1 MRVEK
6 LEIPISGNFGDIKLC
21 IYPAS
26 NNAVLFEEEDAVD
39 YGESRWQLQEGC
51 TYEYEILADN
61 GHMYQFTQENDIIHF
76 SHSPRHLNSGMLKTG
91 IYVGSLSLVIR
102 DIELDCEVTNV
113 SLEIKS
119 VKAEYRTDY
128 RKMLEDI
135 TAYYTD
141 LVLMQGSPVTQKLE
155 IDNNTSP
162 QTLYQRY
169 AFVRSIVESLAF
181 QEAIHKIITNP
192 VRKWEETTVERN
204 ISNVK
209 RLSRRNI
216 HEIITSRDRIP
227 VHSGYELG
235 LPLGLNSV
243 PRTMTVTYKRDTL
256 DNQENRFVKFVLR
269 SFSSFCSELR
279 SKKNANDRLKTEI
292 DKTMDVL
299 NGHLNN
305 FFFKQISMPSQLNLN
320 SPVLQR
326 KEGYREL
333 LQAWLMFDLAA
344 KLSWKGGDN
353 IYEAGKRNV
362 AVLYE
367 YWVFFKLLEV
377 ISRVFDI
384 NPVSI
389 NKLVKTD
396 ADQINLE
403 IQQGKMIMIDGLYNA
418 GNRKFNVRFYYNRTF
433 AHTCE
438 SKEVYK
444 SGSWTMNMRPDYTL
458 SIWPGE
464 ISMDQAEREDL
475 IVHIH
480 FDAKYRVNKVDL
492 GLDDSTNE
500 EQMSK
505 ALLNEKNE
513 QEEGIYKRADLLK
526 MHAYKDAIRRTSGA
540 YILYPGTVQCRLKG
554 FHEIIPGL
562 GAFCLT
568 PSNCDEE
575 LITLQVF
582 LLKIVE
588 HMLDRTSQR
597 ERISYYI
604 NNVYN
609 TPSKF
614 VNEQLPEPIGENR
627 DFLPDETWVVLGYV
641 KNEKHLEWIRKT
653 GLYNF
658 RTGTQNGS
666 IRLNRSFVS
675 SRYILLH
682 SKGKSIEF
690 IRLADEG
697 PRVFKR
703 SDLLRMGYP
712 PSTNEENKKD
722 DIYIVYR
729 LEPKQTEPEWA
740 QYKWNISEVSNA
752 KGNQISLPKAV
763 RLSELILNARSGQ
776 VVNLHESQI

>member
-1 MRVEK
+1 MTK
-6 LEIPISGNFGDIKLC
+6 DHLEIPILGNFGEIRLC
-21 IYPAS
+21 IYPSS
-26 NNAVLFEEEDAVD
+26 NNAMLFEEEDAVD

-51 TYEYEILADN
+51 SYEYELVSDN
-61 GHMYQFTQENDIIHF
+61 KRTYQFMTEDEIVRF
-76 SHSPRHLNSGMLKTG
+76 SHSPRHPNAGTLKTG
-91 IYVGSLSLVIR
+91 IYVGSLSLAIR
-102 DIELDCEVTNV
+102 DTELDCEIAKVNI
-113 SLEIKS
+113 EIKS

-155 IDNNTSP
+155 IDNDTP
-162 QTLYQRY
+162 QQTLYQRY
-169 AFVRSIVESLAF
+169 AFVRSIVESSAF
-181 QEAIHKIITNP
+181 QEAINKIVASP
-192 VRKWEETTVERN
+192 VRKWEETIVERDV
-204 ISNVK
+204 SNVK
-209 RLSRRNI
+209 RLSRRNMHQI
-216 HEIITSRDRIP
+216 ASSRDRIP
-227 VHSGYELG
+227 VYNGDEIG
-235 LPLGLNSV
+235 LPHGLNSV
-243 PRTMTVTYKRDTL
+243 PRTLTVAYKRDTL
-256 DNQENRFVKFVLR
+256 DNQENQFVKFVLR

-279 SKKNANDRLKTEI
+279 GKKNANDRLKAEI

-299 NGHLNN
+299 NGHLSTL
-305 FFFKQISMPSQLNLN
+305 FFKQVSMPSQLNLN

-326 KEGYREL
+326 KEGYREI

-353 IYEAGKRNV
+353 VYEAGKRNV

-384 NPVSI
+384 DPVSV

-396 ADQINLE
+396 ADRINLE
-403 IQQGKMIMIDGLYNA
+403 IQQGKMTMIEGLYDT
-418 GNRKFNVRFYYNRTF
+418 GSRKFNVRFYYNRTF
-433 AHTCE
+433 AHTRE
-438 SKEVYK
+438 DEELDK

-464 ISMDQAEREDL
+464 ISIDQAEREDL

-480 FDAKYRVNKVDL
+480 FDAKYRVNKIDL
-492 GLDDSTNE
+492 GVDDSMND
-500 EQMSK
+500 EQMSE
-505 ALLNEKNE
+505 ALLNEKKE

-540 YILYPGTVQCRLKG
+540 YILYPGTVQRRLKG

-568 PSNCDEE
+568 PSNYDEE

-597 ERISYYI
+597 ERMSYYI

-609 TPSKF
+609 TPSKS
-614 VNEQLPEPIGENR
+614 VREEMPEPAGDNR

-641 KNEKHLEWIRKT
+641 KNDKQLEWIHKT

-666 IRLNRSFVS
+666 IRLSRNLVS
-675 SRYILLH
+675 SRYLLLH
-682 SKGKSIEF
+682 AHGESIQF
-690 IRLADEG
+690 VRLADEG
-697 PRVFKR
+697 PRVFRR

-712 PSTNEENKKD
+712 PSDNEEKKKD

-729 LEPKQTEPEWA
+729 LEPNNTEPEWV
-740 QYKWNISEVSNA
+740 QYHWQISEVTDN
-752 KGNQISLPKAV
+752 KGNRSAVPEPVKLSDLMLKAKK
-763 RLSELILNARSGQ
+763 
-776 VVNLHESQI
+776 

>member
-1 MRVEK
+1 MRVER
-6 LEIPISGNFGDIKLC
+6 LEIPIMGNCGEIKLC

-26 NNAVLFEEEDAVD
+26 NNALLFEEEDAAD

-51 TYEYEILADN
+51 TYEYEFLSDN
-61 GHMYQFTQENDIIHF
+61 GYTYQFVKENEIVRF
-76 SHSPRHLNSGMLKTG
+76 SHSPRHLNAGTLRTG
-91 IYVGSLSLVIR
+91 IYVGSLSLAIR
-102 DIELDCEVTNV
+102 DMAKGREVAKV
-113 SLEIKS
+113 RLEIKS

-141 LVLMQGSPVTQKLE
+141 LVLTQGSPVTQKLE
-155 IDNNTSP
+155 IDNDTPP

-169 AFVRSIVESLAF
+169 AFVRSILESLAF
-181 QEAIHKIITNP
+181 QEAIRKIISNP
-192 VRKWEETTVERN
+192 VRKWEEDMVERN
-204 ISNVK
+204 VSNVK
-209 RLSRRNI
+209 RLSRRNM
-216 HEIITSRDRIP
+216 HEIATSRDRIP
-227 VHSGYELG
+227 VQNGAELG
-235 LPLGLNSV
+235 LPHGLHSV
-243 PRTMTVTYKRDTL
+243 PRTLTVVYKRDTL
-256 DNQENRFVKFVLR
+256 NNQENQFVKFVLR

-279 SKKNANDRLKTEI
+279 SKKNAGDRLKAEI
-292 DKTMDVL
+292 DNTMGLL
-299 NGHLNN
+299 NSHLNTI
-305 FFFKQISMPSQLNLN
+305 FFKQISLPSQINLN

-326 KEGYREL
+326 KEGYREV

-353 IYEAGKRNV
+353 VYEAGKRNV

-377 ISRVFDI
+377 VSRVFDI
-384 NPVSI
+384 SPVSI
-389 NKLVKTD
+389 NNLVKTD

-403 IQQGKMIMIDGLYNA
+403 IQQGKMTMIEGLYDA
-418 GNRKFNVRFYYNRTF
+418 GSRKFNVRFYYNRTF
-433 AHTCE
+433 AHTHE
-438 SKEVYK
+438 GDELYK
-444 SGSWTMNMRPDYTL
+444 PGSWTMNMRPDYTL

-464 ISMDQAEREDL
+464 ISMEQAECEDL

-480 FDAKYRVNKVDL
+480 FDAKYRLDRIDL

-500 EQMSK
+500 EQISD
-505 ALLNEKNE
+505 ALLNEKKE
-513 QEEGIYKRADLLK
+513 QEEGVYKRADLLK

-540 YILYPGTVQCRLKG
+540 YIIYPGTIQCRLRG

-568 PSNCDEE
+568 PSNYDEE

-597 ERISYYI
+597 ERISYYT

-609 TPSKF
+609 TPSMRIH
-614 VNEQLPEPIGENR
+614 ERMPESAGDNR

-641 KNEKHLEWIRKT
+641 KNDKHLEWIRKT
-653 GLYNF
+653 GFYNF

-666 IRLNRSFVS
+666 VRLSRNLVS

-682 SKGKSIEF
+682 SHGKSIEF
-690 IRLADEG
+690 VRLADEG
-697 PRVFKR
+697 PRVFRR

-712 PSTNEENKKD
+712 PSENEENKKD

-729 LEPKQTEPEWA
+729 LESQQTEPEWA
-740 QYKWNISEVSNA
+740 QYRWNISDVTNL
-752 KGNQISLPKAV
+752 KGNQMAIPLPVK
-763 RLSELILNARSGQ
+763 LSELMQ
-776 VVNLHESQI
+776 KVQKK

>member
-1 MRVEK
+1 MQVER
-6 LEIPISGNFGDIKLC
+6 LEIPIVGNFGEIKMC
-21 IYPAS
+21 VYPAT

-51 TYEYEILADN
+51 TYEYELIAGDGRN
-61 GHMYQFTQENDIIHF
+61 YQFMNEDEIVRF
-76 SHSPRHLNSGMLKTG
+76 SHSPRHPNAGTLKTG
-91 IYVGSLSLVIR
+91 IYVGSLALAIR
-102 DIELDCEVTNV
+102 DTELDCEIAKVN
-113 SLEIKS
+113 LEIKS

-155 IDNNTSP
+155 IDNDTP
-162 QTLYQRY
+162 QQTLYQRY
-169 AFVRSIVESLAF
+169 AFVRSIVESPAF
-181 QEAIHKIITNP
+181 QEAINKIVASP
-192 VRKWEETTVERN
+192 VRKWEETIVERSV
-204 ISNVK
+204 SNVK
-209 RLSRRNI
+209 RLSRRNMHQI
-216 HEIITSRDRIP
+216 ASSCDRIP
-227 VHSGYELG
+227 VYNGDEMG
-235 LPLGLNSV
+235 LPHGLNSV
-243 PRTMTVTYKRDTL
+243 PRTLTVAYKRDTL
-256 DNQENRFVKFVLR
+256 DNQENQFVKFVLR

-279 SKKNANDRLKTEI
+279 GKKNANDRLKAEI

-299 NGHLNN
+299 NGHLSTL
-305 FFFKQISMPSQLNLN
+305 FFKQVSMPSQLNLN

-326 KEGYREL
+326 KEGYREI

-353 IYEAGKRNV
+353 VYEAGKRNV

-377 ISRVFDI
+377 ISRVFEID
-384 NPVSI
+384 PVSI

-396 ADQINLE
+396 ADRINLE
-403 IQQGKMIMIDGLYNA
+403 IQQGKMTMIEGLYDA
-418 GNRKFNVRFYYNRTF
+418 GSRKFNVRFYYNRTF
-433 AHTCE
+433 AHTRE
-438 SKEVYK
+438 DEDLDK

-464 ISMDQAEREDL
+464 INMEQAEREDL

-480 FDAKYRVNKVDL
+480 FDAKYRVNKIDL
-492 GLDDSTNE
+492 GVDESLNE
-500 EQMSK
+500 EQISE
-505 ALLNEKNE
+505 ALLNEKKE
-513 QEEGIYKRADLLK
+513 QVEGIYKRADLLK

-540 YILYPGTVQCRLKG
+540 YILYPGSVQRRLKG

-568 PSNCDEE
+568 PSNYDEE

-588 HMLDRTSQR
+588 HILDRTSQR
-597 ERISYYI
+597 ERMSYYI

-609 TPSKF
+609 TPSKRICK
-614 VNEQLPEPIGENR
+614 QMPEPIGENR

-641 KNEKHLEWIRKT
+641 KDDKQLEWIRKT

-666 IRLNRSFVS
+666 VRL
-675 SRYILLH
+675 SRNLVAGRYLLLH
-682 SKGKSIEF
+682 AKGESIEF
-690 IRLADEG
+690 VRLADEG
-697 PRVFKR
+697 PRVFRR

-712 PSTNEENKKD
+712 TAKDEEKKKD

-729 LEPKQTEPEWA
+729 LEPERTEPEWA
-740 QYKWNISEVSNA
+740 QYKWNINEITD
-752 KGNQISLPKAV
+752 KRGNRMAV
-763 RLSELILNARSGQ
+763 PEPVKLSELMKKVIK
-776 VVNLHESQI
+776 

>member
-1 MRVEK
+1 MQAER
-6 LEIPISGNFGDIKLC
+6 LEIQITGTFGEVKLC
-21 IYPAS
+21 VYPAS
-26 NNAVLFEEEDAVD
+26 GNAVLFEEEDAVD

-51 TYEYEILADN
+51 SYEYELVSDN
-61 GHMYQFTQENDIIHF
+61 GHIYQFMAEDEIVRF
-76 SHSPRHLNSGMLKTG
+76 SHSPRHPNAGMLKTG
-91 IYVGSLSLVIR
+91 TYVGSLTLAIR
-102 DIELDCEVTNV
+102 DVAQDCEIAQV
-113 SLEIKS
+113 SMEIKS

-155 IDNNTSP
+155 IDNDTP
-162 QTLYQRY
+162 QQTLYQRY
-169 AFVRSIVESLAF
+169 AFVRSIVESAAF
-181 QEAIHKIITNP
+181 QEAIHKIIASP
-192 VRKWEETTVERN
+192 VRKWEETVVERN
-204 ISNVK
+204 VSNVK
-209 RLSRRNI
+209 RLSRRNM
-216 HEIITSRDRIP
+216 HQMAASRDRIH
-227 VHSGYELG
+227 VCNGEDLG
-235 LPLGLNSV
+235 LPLGMNSV
-243 PRTMTVTYKRDTL
+243 PRTLTVAYKRDTT
-256 DNQENRFVKFVLR
+256 DNQENQFVKFVLR
-269 SFSSFCSELR
+269 SFTSFCSELR
-279 SKKNANDRLKTEI
+279 GKKNANDRLKAEI

-299 NGHLNN
+299 NSHLNTL
-305 FFFKQISMPSQLNLN
+305 FFKQVSMPSQLNLN

-326 KEGYREL
+326 KEGYREI

-353 IYEAGKRNV
+353 VYEAGKRNV

-377 ISRVFDI
+377 ISRVFEID
-384 NPVSI
+384 PVSI

-396 ADQINLE
+396 ADHINLE
-403 IQQGKMIMIDGLYNA
+403 IQQGKMTMIDGLYDA
-418 GNRKFNVRFYYNRTF
+418 GKRKFNIRFYYNRTF
-433 AHTCE
+433 AHTRE
-438 SKEVYK
+438 DEELGK

-464 ISMDQAEREDL
+464 ISMEQAEREDL

-480 FDAKYRVNKVDL
+480 FDAKYRVNKIDL
-492 GLDDSTNE
+492 GVDDSMND
-500 EQMSK
+500 EQMSE
-505 ALLNEKNE
+505 ALLNEKKE

-540 YILYPGTVQCRLKG
+540 YILYPGTVERRLKG

-568 PSNCDEE
+568 PSNYDEE
-575 LITLQVF
+575 LISLQVF

-597 ERISYYI
+597 ERMSYYI
-604 NNVYN
+604 NNIYN
-609 TPSKF
+609 TPSKQ
-614 VNEQLPEPIGENR
+614 VQEQMPEPAGENR
-627 DFLPDETWVVLGYV
+627 DFLPDETWVVMGYV
-641 KNEKHLEWIRKT
+641 KDDKQLEWIHKT

-666 IRLNRSFVS
+666 VRLSRNLVS

-682 SKGKSIEF
+682 AHGNSLEF
-690 IRLADEG
+690 VRLADEG
-697 PRVFKR
+697 PRVFRR

-712 PSTNEENKKD
+712 PSEDEEKKKD

-729 LEPKQTEPEWA
+729 LEPERTEPEWA
-740 QYKWNISEVSNA
+740 QYKWNISEVSSK
-752 KGNQISLPKAV
+752 KGNQRAFPEPVKLSDLIKKA
-763 RLSELILNARSGQ
+763 IK
-776 VVNLHESQI
+776 

>member
-1 MRVEK
+1 MQVDK
-6 LEIPISGNFGDIKLC
+6 LEIPVTGDFGEIKLC

-26 NNAVLFEEEDAVD
+26 GNAMLFEEEDAVD

-51 TYEYEILADN
+51 SYEYELVSDN
-61 GHMYQFTQENDIIHF
+61 ERTYQFMTEDEIVRF
-76 SHSPRHLNSGMLKTG
+76 SHSPRHPNAGTLKTG
-91 IYVGSLSLVIR
+91 IYVGSLSLAIR
-102 DIELDCEVTNV
+102 DTELDCEIAKVNI
-113 SLEIKS
+113 EIRS

-155 IDNNTSP
+155 IDNDTP
-162 QTLYQRY
+162 QQTLYQRY
-169 AFVRSIVESLAF
+169 AFVRSIVESSAF
-181 QEAIHKIITNP
+181 QEAINKIVASP
-192 VRKWEETTVERN
+192 VRKWEETIVERDV
-204 ISNVK
+204 SNVK
-209 RLSRRNI
+209 RLSRRNMHQI
-216 HEIITSRDRIP
+216 ASSRDRIP
-227 VHSGYELG
+227 VYNGDEIG
-235 LPLGLNSV
+235 LPHGLNSV
-243 PRTMTVTYKRDTL
+243 PRTLTVAYKRDTL
-256 DNQENRFVKFVLR
+256 DNQENQFVKFVLR

-279 SKKNANDRLKTEI
+279 GKKNANDRLKAEI

-299 NGHLNN
+299 NGHLSTL
-305 FFFKQISMPSQLNLN
+305 FFKQVSMPSQLNLN

-326 KEGYREL
+326 KEGYREI

-353 IYEAGKRNV
+353 VYEAGKRNV

-377 ISRVFDI
+377 ISRVFVI
-384 NPVSI
+384 EHVSI

-396 ADQINLE
+396 ADHINLE
-403 IQQGKMIMIDGLYNA
+403 IQQGKMTMIEGLYDA
-418 GNRKFNVRFYYNRTF
+418 GKRKFNVRFYYNRTF
-433 AHTCE
+433 AHTRE
-438 SKEVYK
+438 DEELYK
-444 SGSWTMNMRPDYTL
+444 PGSWTMNMRPDYTL

-464 ISMDQAEREDL
+464 ISMEQAEREDL

-480 FDAKYRVNKVDL
+480 FDAKYRVNKIDL
-492 GLDDSTNE
+492 GVDDSMND
-500 EQMSK
+500 EQMSE
-505 ALLNEKNE
+505 ALLNEKKE

-540 YILYPGTVQCRLKG
+540 YIIYPGTVQRRLKG

-568 PSNCDEE
+568 PPNCDEE

-597 ERISYYI
+597 ERMSYYI

-609 TPSKF
+609 TPSKS
-614 VNEQLPEPIGENR
+614 VREKMPEPAGDNR

-641 KNEKHLEWIRKT
+641 KNDKQLEWIRKT

-666 IRLNRSFVS
+666 VRLSRNLVS

-682 SKGKSIEF
+682 AHGKSLEL

-697 PRVFKR
+697 PRVFRR

-712 PSTNEENKKD
+712 PSEDEEKKKD

-729 LEPKQTEPEWA
+729 LEHERTEPEWA
-740 QYKWNISEVSNA
+740 QYDWNISEVSSK
-752 KGNQISLPKAV
+752 KGNQRAV
-763 RLSELILNARSGQ
+763 PEPVKLSDLMKKVIK
-776 VVNLHESQI
+776 

>member
-1 MRVEK
+1 MKVDK
-6 LEIPISGNFGDIKLC
+6 LEIPIIGNFGEIKLC
-21 IYPAS
+21 IYPALGS
-26 NNAVLFEEEDAVD
+26 SMLFEEEDAVD

-51 TYEYEILADN
+51 TYEYELVSDN
-61 GHMYQFTQENDIIHF
+61 GHTYQFMDEDEIVRF
-76 SHSPRHLNSGMLKTG
+76 SHSPRHPNAGTLKTG
-91 IYVGSLSLVIR
+91 IYVGSLSLAIR
-102 DIELDCEVTNV
+102 DTELDCEIAKVNI
-113 SLEIKS
+113 EIKS

-155 IDNNTSP
+155 IDNDTP
-162 QTLYQRY
+162 QQTLYQRY
-169 AFVRSIVESLAF
+169 TFVRSIVENSAF
-181 QEAIHKIITNP
+181 QEAINKIVASP
-192 VRKWEETTVERN
+192 VRKWEETIVERDV
-204 ISNVK
+204 SNVK
-209 RLSRRNI
+209 RLSRRNMHQI
-216 HEIITSRDRIP
+216 ASSRDRIP
-227 VHSGYELG
+227 VYNGDEIG
-235 LPLGLNSV
+235 LPHGLNSV
-243 PRTMTVTYKRDTL
+243 PRTLTVAYKRDTL
-256 DNQENRFVKFVLR
+256 DNQENQFVKFVLR

-279 SKKNANDRLKTEI
+279 GKKNANDRLKAEI

-299 NGHLNN
+299 NGHLSTL
-305 FFFKQISMPSQLNLN
+305 FFKQVSMPSQLNLN

-326 KEGYREL
+326 KEGYREI

-353 IYEAGKRNV
+353 VYEAGKRNV

-384 NPVSI
+384 DPVSV

-396 ADQINLE
+396 ADRINLE
-403 IQQGKMIMIDGLYNA
+403 IQQGKMTMIEGLYDT
-418 GNRKFNVRFYYNRTF
+418 GSRKFNVRFYYNRTF
-433 AHTCE
+433 AHTRE
-438 SKEVYK
+438 DEELDK

-464 ISMDQAEREDL
+464 ISIDQAEREDL

-480 FDAKYRVNKVDL
+480 FDAKYRVNKIDL
-492 GLDDSTNE
+492 GVDDSMND
-500 EQMSK
+500 EQMSE
-505 ALLNEKNE
+505 ALLNEKKE

-540 YILYPGTVQCRLKG
+540 YILYPGTVQRRLKG

-568 PSNCDEE
+568 PSNYDEE

-597 ERISYYI
+597 ERMSYYI

-609 TPSKF
+609 TPSKS
-614 VNEQLPEPIGENR
+614 VREEMPEPAGDNR

-641 KNEKHLEWIRKT
+641 KNYKQLEWIRKT

-666 IRLNRSFVS
+666 IRLSRNLVS
-675 SRYILLH
+675 SRYLLLH
-682 SKGKSIEF
+682 AHGESIQF
-690 IRLADEG
+690 VRLADEG
-697 PRVFKR
+697 PRVFRR

-712 PSTNEENKKD
+712 PSDNEEKKKD

-729 LEPKQTEPEWA
+729 LEPNNTEPEWV
-740 QYKWNISEVSNA
+740 QYHWQISEVTDN
-752 KGNQISLPKAV
+752 KGNRSAVPEPVKLSDLMLKAKK
-763 RLSELILNARSGQ
+763 
-776 VVNLHESQI
+776 

>member
-6 LEIPISGNFGDIKLC
+6 LEIPIIDDFGEIKLC
-21 IYPAS
+21 VYPAS
-26 NNAVLFEEEDAVD
+26 NNAMLFEEEDAVD

-51 TYEYEILADN
+51 IYEYELVANN
-61 GHMYQFTQENDIIHF
+61 GRTYQFIKENEIVRF
-76 SHSPRHLNSGMLKTG
+76 SHSPRHPNAGTFKTG
-91 IYVGSLSLVIR
+91 IYVGSLTLLIK
-102 DIELDCEVTNV
+102 DTALNCEVAKV
-113 SLEIKS
+113 DIEIKS
-119 VKAEYRTDY
+119 VKTEYRTDY
-128 RKMLEDI
+128 RKMMEDI

-155 IDNNTSP
+155 IDYDTP
-162 QTLYQRY
+162 QQTLYQRY
-169 AFVRSIVESLAF
+169 AFVRSIVESSAF
-181 QEAIHKIITNP
+181 QEAIHKIISNP
-192 VRKWEETTVERN
+192 VRKWEETIVERN
-204 ISNVK
+204 VCNVK
-209 RLSRRNI
+209 RLSRKNMHQI
-216 HEIITSRDRIP
+216 ATSRDRIP
-227 VHSGYELG
+227 VQNGCDMG
-235 LPLGLNSV
+235 LPIEIGSV
-243 PRTMTVTYKRDTL
+243 PRTLTVAYKRDTL
-256 DNQENRFVKFVLR
+256 DNPENQFIKFVIR
-269 SFSSFCSELR
+269 SFSSFCSDLR
-279 SKKNANDRLKTEI
+279 SKKNANDRLKAEI

-299 NGHLNN
+299 NGHLNTL
-305 FFFKQISMPSQLNLN
+305 FLKQVSMPSQLNLN

-326 KEGYREL
+326 KEGYREI

-353 IYEAGKRNV
+353 VYEAGKRNV

-384 NPVSI
+384 DPVSI
-389 NKLVKTD
+389 NNLVKTD

-403 IQQGKMIMIDGLYNA
+403 IQQGKTTMIEGLYDA
-418 GNRKFNVRFYYNRTF
+418 GRRKFNVRFYYNRTF
-433 AHTCE
+433 VHTRE
-438 SKEVYK
+438 SEELYK
-444 SGSWTMNMRPDYTL
+444 AGSWTMNMRPDYTL

-464 ISMDQAEREDL
+464 IDMEQAEKEDL

-480 FDAKYRVNKVDL
+480 FDAKYRVNKVDF
-492 GLDDSTNE
+492 GLDDSVNE

-505 ALLNEKNE
+505 DLLNEKKE

-540 YILYPGTVQCRLKG
+540 YILYPGTVHRRLKG

-568 PSNCDEE
+568 PSNYDEE

-597 ERISYYI
+597 ERMSYHM
-604 NNVYN
+604 NKVYN
-609 TPSKF
+609 TPSKQ
-614 VNEQLPEPIGENR
+614 VQEQMPEPVGNNR
-627 DFLPDETWVVLGYV
+627 GFMPDETWVILGYV
-641 KNEKHLEWIRKT
+641 KNDKQLEWIRKT

-666 IRLNRSFVS
+666 VRLSRDLVS
-675 SRYILLH
+675 SRYLLLH
-682 SKGKSIEF
+682 THGESIEF
-690 IRLADEG
+690 IKLADEG
-697 PRVFKR
+697 PRVFRR

-712 PSTNEENKKD
+712 PSDDEEKKKD

-729 LEPKQTEPEWA
+729 LNPEQTELEWA
-740 QYKWNISEVSNA
+740 QYKWKISDVIDM
-752 KGNQISLPKAV
+752 KGNQMAVPKPV
-763 RLSELILNARSGQ
+763 KLSDLMLKLNK
-776 VVNLHESQI
+776 

>member
-1 MRVEK
+1 MTK
-6 LEIPISGNFGDIKLC
+6 DHLEIPILGNFGEIRLC
-21 IYPAS
+21 IYPSS
-26 NNAVLFEEEDAVD
+26 NNAMLFEEEDAVD

-51 TYEYEILADN
+51 SYEYELVSDN
-61 GHMYQFTQENDIIHF
+61 ERTYQFMTEDEIVRF
-76 SHSPRHLNSGMLKTG
+76 SHSPRHPNAGTLKTG
-91 IYVGSLSLVIR
+91 IYVGSLSLAIR
-102 DIELDCEVTNV
+102 DTDLDCEIAKVA
-113 SLEIKS
+113 LEIKS
-119 VKAEYRTDY
+119 VKADYRTDY

-155 IDNNTSP
+155 IDNDTP
-162 QTLYQRY
+162 QQTLYQRY
-169 AFVRSIVESLAF
+169 AFVRSIVESPAF
-181 QEAIHKIITNP
+181 QEAIHKIIANP
-192 VRKWEETTVERN
+192 VRKWEETIVERN
-204 ISNVK
+204 ASNVK
-209 RLSRRNI
+209 RMSRRNI
-216 HEIITSRDRIP
+216 CQMATSRDRIP
-227 VHSGYELG
+227 VYNGEEIG
-235 LPLGLNSV
+235 LPHGLNSV
-243 PRTMTVTYKRDTL
+243 PRTLTVAYKRDTL
-256 DNQENRFVKFVLR
+256 DNQENQFVKFVLR

-279 SKKNANDRLKTEI
+279 GKKNANDRLKAEI

-299 NGHLNN
+299 NGHLSTL
-305 FFFKQISMPSQLNLN
+305 FFKHVSMPSQLNLN

-326 KEGYREL
+326 KEGYREI

-353 IYEAGKRNV
+353 VYEAGKRNV

-377 ISRVFDI
+377 ISRVFVID
-384 NPVSI
+384 PVSI

-396 ADQINLE
+396 ADHINLE
-403 IQQGKMIMIDGLYNA
+403 IQQGKMTMIEGLYDA
-418 GNRKFNVRFYYNRTF
+418 GKRKFNVRFYYNRTF
-433 AHTCE
+433 AHTRE
-438 SKEVYK
+438 DEELYK
-444 SGSWTMNMRPDYTL
+444 PGSWTMNMRPDYTL

-464 ISMDQAEREDL
+464 ISMEQAEREDL

-480 FDAKYRVNKVDL
+480 FDAKYRVNKIDL
-492 GLDDSTNE
+492 GVGDQMNE
-500 EQMSK
+500 EQMSE
-505 ALLNEKNE
+505 ALLIEKKE

-540 YILYPGTVQCRLKG
+540 YILYPGTVERRLKG

-575 LITLQVF
+575 LISLQVF

-597 ERISYYI
+597 ERISYYVNSI
-604 NNVYN
+604 YN
-609 TPSKF
+609 TPSKR
-614 VNEQLPEPIGENR
+614 VKEQMPEPAGENR

-641 KNEKHLEWIRKT
+641 KDDKHLEWIRKT

-666 IRLNRSFVS
+666 VRLSRNLVS

-682 SKGKSIEF
+682 AHGKSLEL

-697 PRVFKR
+697 PRVFRR

-712 PSTNEENKKD
+712 PSEDEEKKKD

-729 LEPKQTEPEWA
+729 LEHERTEPEWA
-740 QYKWNISEVSNA
+740 QYDWNISEVSSK
-752 KGNQISLPKAV
+752 KGNQRAV
-763 RLSELILNARSGQ
+763 PEPVKLSDLMKKVIK
-776 VVNLHESQI
+776 

>member
-1 MRVEK
+1 MQVDK
-6 LEIPISGNFGDIKLC
+6 LEIPIIGNFGEIKLC
-21 IYPAS
+21 IYPALGS
-26 NNAVLFEEEDAVD
+26 SMLFEEEDAVD

-51 TYEYEILADN
+51 TYEYELVSDN
-61 GHMYQFTQENDIIHF
+61 GHTYQFMDKDEIVRF
-76 SHSPRHLNSGMLKTG
+76 SHSPRHPNAGTLKTG
-91 IYVGSLSLVIR
+91 IYVGSLSLAIR
-102 DIELDCEVTNV
+102 DTELDCEIAKVNI
-113 SLEIKS
+113 EIKS

-155 IDNNTSP
+155 IDNDTP
-162 QTLYQRY
+162 QQTLYQRY
-169 AFVRSIVESLAF
+169 AFVRSIVESSAF
-181 QEAIHKIITNP
+181 QEAINKIVASP
-192 VRKWEETTVERN
+192 VRKWEETIVERDV
-204 ISNVK
+204 SNVK
-209 RLSRRNI
+209 RLSRRNMHQI
-216 HEIITSRDRIP
+216 ASSRDRIP
-227 VHSGYELG
+227 VYNGDEIG
-235 LPLGLNSV
+235 LPHGLNSV
-243 PRTMTVTYKRDTL
+243 PRTLTVAYKRDTL
-256 DNQENRFVKFVLR
+256 DNQENQFVKFVLR

-279 SKKNANDRLKTEI
+279 GKKNANDRLKAEI

-299 NGHLNN
+299 NGHLSTL
-305 FFFKQISMPSQLNLN
+305 FFKQVSMPSQLNLN

-326 KEGYREL
+326 KEGYREI

-353 IYEAGKRNV
+353 VYEAGKRNV

-384 NPVSI
+384 DPVSV

-396 ADQINLE
+396 ADRINLE
-403 IQQGKMIMIDGLYNA
+403 IQQGKMTMIEGLYDS
-418 GNRKFNVRFYYNRTF
+418 GSRKFNVRFYYNRTF
-433 AHTCE
+433 AHTRE
-438 SKEVYK
+438 DEELDK

-464 ISMDQAEREDL
+464 ISIDQAEREDL

-480 FDAKYRVNKVDL
+480 FDAKYRVNKIDL
-492 GLDDSTNE
+492 GVDDSMND
-500 EQMSK
+500 EQMSE
-505 ALLNEKNE
+505 ALLNEKKE

-540 YILYPGTVQCRLKG
+540 YILYPGTVQRRLKG

-568 PSNCDEE
+568 PSNYDEE

-597 ERISYYI
+597 ERMSYYI

-609 TPSKF
+609 TPSKS
-614 VNEQLPEPIGENR
+614 VREEMPEPAGDNR

-641 KNEKHLEWIRKT
+641 KNDKQLEWIRKT

-666 IRLNRSFVS
+666 IRLSRNLVS
-675 SRYILLH
+675 SRYLLLLAH
-682 SKGKSIEF
+682 GESIQF
-690 IRLADEG
+690 VRLADEG
-697 PRVFKR
+697 PRVFRR

-712 PSTNEENKKD
+712 PSDNEEKKKD
-722 DIYIVYR
+722 EIYIVYR
-729 LEPKQTEPEWA
+729 LEPNNTEPEWV
-740 QYKWNISEVSNA
+740 QYHWQISEVTDN
-752 KGNQISLPKAV
+752 KGNRSAV
-763 RLSELILNARSGQ
+763 PEPVKLSDLMLK
-776 VVNLHESQI
+776 VKK

>member
-1 MRVEK
+1 MQIEK
-6 LEIPISGNFGDIKLC
+6 LEIPITGTFGEVKLC
-21 IYPAS
+21 VYPAS
-26 NNAVLFEEEDAVD
+26 GNAVLFEEEDAVD
-39 YGESRWQLQEGC
+39 YGESKWQLQEGC
-51 TYEYEILADN
+51 TYEYELVSEDDRT
-61 GHMYQFTQENDIIHF
+61 YQFLKEDEIVRF
-76 SHSPRHLNSGMLKTG
+76 SHSPRHPNAGTLKTG
-91 IYVGSLSLVIR
+91 IYVGSLTLDIR
-102 DIELDCEVTNV
+102 DVAQDCEVAQV
-113 SLEIKS
+113 SMEIKS

-155 IDNNTSP
+155 IDNDTP
-162 QTLYQRY
+162 QQTLYQRY
-169 AFVRSIVESLAF
+169 AFVRSIVESAAF
-181 QEAIHKIITNP
+181 QEAIHKIIASP
-192 VRKWEETTVERN
+192 VRKWEETVVERN
-204 ISNVK
+204 VCNVK
-209 RLSRRNI
+209 RLSRRNM
-216 HEIITSRDRIP
+216 HQMAASRDRIH
-227 VHSGYELG
+227 VCNGEDMG
-235 LPLGLNSV
+235 LPHGMNSV
-243 PRTMTVTYKRDTL
+243 PRTLTVAYKRDTT
-256 DNQENRFVKFVLR
+256 DNQENQFVKFVLR
-269 SFSSFCSELR
+269 SFTSFCSELR
-279 SKKNANDRLKTEI
+279 GKKNANERLKAEI

-299 NGHLNN
+299 NSHLNML
-305 FFFKQISMPSQLNLN
+305 FFKQVSMPSQLNLN

-326 KEGYREL
+326 KEGYREI

-353 IYEAGKRNV
+353 VYEAGKRNV

-377 ISRVFDI
+377 ISRVFEID
-384 NPVSI
+384 PVSI

-396 ADQINLE
+396 ADHINLE
-403 IQQGKMIMIDGLYNA
+403 IQQGKLTMIEGLYDA
-418 GNRKFNVRFYYNRTF
+418 GKRKFNVRFYYNRTF
-433 AHTCE
+433 AHTRE
-438 SKEVYK
+438 DEELGK

-464 ISMDQAEREDL
+464 ISMEQAEREDL

-480 FDAKYRVNKVDL
+480 FDAKYRVNKIDL
-492 GLDDSTNE
+492 GVDDSMND
-500 EQMSK
+500 EQMSE
-505 ALLNEKNE
+505 ALLNEKKE

-540 YILYPGTVQCRLKG
+540 YILYPGTVEHRLKG

-568 PSNCDEE
+568 PSNYDEE
-575 LITLQVF
+575 LISLQVF

-609 TPSKF
+609 TPSKR
-614 VNEQLPEPIGENR
+614 VQEQMPEPAGENR
-627 DFLPDETWVVLGYV
+627 DFLPDETWVVMGYV
-641 KNEKHLEWIRKT
+641 KDDKQMEWIHKT

-666 IRLNRSFVS
+666 VRLSRNLVS

-682 SKGKSIEF
+682 AHGNSLEF
-690 IRLADEG
+690 VRLADEG
-697 PRVFKR
+697 PRVFRR
-703 SDLLRMGYP
+703 SDLLRLGYP
-712 PSTNEENKKD
+712 TSEGEEKKKD

-729 LEPKQTEPEWA
+729 LDPERTEPEWA
-740 QYKWNISEVSNA
+740 QYKWNISEVSSK
-752 KGNQISLPKAV
+752 KGNQRAVPEPVKLSDLIKKA
-763 RLSELILNARSGQ
+763 IK
-776 VVNLHESQI
+776 

>member
-1 MRVEK
+1 MTK
-6 LEIPISGNFGDIKLC
+6 DHLEIPIIGNFGEIKLC
-21 IYPAS
+21 IYPALGS
-26 NNAVLFEEEDAVD
+26 SMLFEEEDAVD

-51 TYEYEILADN
+51 TYEYELVSDN
-61 GHMYQFTQENDIIHF
+61 KRTYQFMTEDEIVRF
-76 SHSPRHLNSGMLKTG
+76 SHSPRHPNAGTLKTG
-91 IYVGSLSLVIR
+91 IYVGSLSLAIR
-102 DIELDCEVTNV
+102 DTELDCEIAKVNI
-113 SLEIKS
+113 EIKS

-155 IDNNTSP
+155 IDNDTP
-162 QTLYQRY
+162 QQTLYQRY
-169 AFVRSIVESLAF
+169 AFVRSIVESSAF
-181 QEAIHKIITNP
+181 QEAINKIVASP
-192 VRKWEETTVERN
+192 VRKWEETIVERN
-204 ISNVK
+204 VSNVK
-209 RLSRRNI
+209 RLSRRNMHQI
-216 HEIITSRDRIP
+216 ASSRDRIP
-227 VHSGYELG
+227 VYNGDEIG
-235 LPLGLNSV
+235 LPHGLNSV
-243 PRTMTVTYKRDTL
+243 PRTLTVAYKRDTL
-256 DNQENRFVKFVLR
+256 DNQENQFVKFVLR

-279 SKKNANDRLKTEI
+279 GKKNANDRLKAEI

-299 NGHLNN
+299 NGHLSTL
-305 FFFKQISMPSQLNLN
+305 FFKQVSMPSQLNLN

-326 KEGYREL
+326 KEGYREI

-353 IYEAGKRNV
+353 VYEAGKRNV

-384 NPVSI
+384 DPVSV

-396 ADQINLE
+396 ADRINLE
-403 IQQGKMIMIDGLYNA
+403 IQQGKMTMIEGLYDT
-418 GNRKFNVRFYYNRTF
+418 GSRKFNVRFYYNRTF
-433 AHTCE
+433 AHTRE
-438 SKEVYK
+438 DEELDK

-464 ISMDQAEREDL
+464 ISIDQAEREDL

-480 FDAKYRVNKVDL
+480 FDAKYRVNKIDL
-492 GLDDSTNE
+492 GVDDSMND
-500 EQMSK
+500 EQMSE
-505 ALLNEKNE
+505 ALLNEKKE

-540 YILYPGTVQCRLKG
+540 YILYPGTVQRRLKG

-568 PSNCDEE
+568 PSNYDEE

-597 ERISYYI
+597 ERMSYYI

-609 TPSKF
+609 TPSKS
-614 VNEQLPEPIGENR
+614 VREEMPEPAGDNR

-641 KNEKHLEWIRKT
+641 KNDKQLEWIRKT

-666 IRLNRSFVS
+666 IRLSRNLVS
-675 SRYILLH
+675 SRYLLLH
-682 SKGKSIEF
+682 AHGESIQF
-690 IRLADEG
+690 VRLADEG
-697 PRVFKR
+697 PRVFRR

-712 PSTNEENKKD
+712 PSDNEEKKKD

-729 LEPKQTEPEWA
+729 LEPNNTEPEWV
-740 QYKWNISEVSNA
+740 QYHWQISEVTDN
-752 KGNQISLPKAV
+752 KGNRSAV
-763 RLSELILNARSGQ
+763 PEPVKLSDLML
-776 VVNLHESQI
+776 

>member
-1 MRVEK
+1 MNVER
-6 LEIPISGNFGDIKLC
+6 LEIPILGNFGEIKMC
-21 IYPAS
+21 VYPAS

-51 TYEYEILADN
+51 TYEYELVAGD
-61 GHMYQFTQENDIIHF
+61 GRKYQFMNEDEIVRF
-76 SHSPRHLNSGMLKTG
+76 SHSPRHPNAGTLKTG
-91 IYVGSLSLVIR
+91 IYVGSLTLAIR
-102 DIELDCEVTNV
+102 DTELDCEIAKV

-119 VKAEYRTDY
+119 VKADYRTDY

-155 IDNNTSP
+155 IDNDTP
-162 QTLYQRY
+162 QQTLYQRY
-169 AFVRSIVESLAF
+169 AFVRSIVESSAF
-181 QEAIHKIITNP
+181 QEAINKIVASP
-192 VRKWEETTVERN
+192 VRKWEETIVERDV
-204 ISNVK
+204 SNVK
-209 RLSRRNI
+209 RLSRRNMHQI
-216 HEIITSRDRIP
+216 ASSRDRIP
-227 VHSGYELG
+227 VYNGDEMG
-235 LPLGLNSV
+235 LPHGLNSV
-243 PRTMTVTYKRDTL
+243 PRTLTVAYKRDTL
-256 DNQENRFVKFVLR
+256 DNQENQFVKFVLR

-279 SKKNANDRLKTEI
+279 GKKNANDRLKAEI

-299 NGHLNN
+299 NGHLSTL
-305 FFFKQISMPSQLNLN
+305 FFKQVSMPSQLNLN

-326 KEGYREL
+326 KEGYREI

-353 IYEAGKRNV
+353 VYEAGKRNV

-384 NPVSI
+384 DPVSV

-396 ADQINLE
+396 ADRINLE
-403 IQQGKMIMIDGLYNA
+403 IQQGKMTMIEGLYDA
-418 GNRKFNVRFYYNRTF
+418 GSRKFNVRFYYNRTF
-433 AHTCE
+433 AHTRE
-438 SKEVYK
+438 DEELDK

-464 ISMDQAEREDL
+464 ISIDQAEREDL

-480 FDAKYRVNKVDL
+480 FDAKYRVNKIDL
-492 GLDDSTNE
+492 GVDDSMND
-500 EQMSK
+500 EQMSE
-505 ALLNEKNE
+505 ALLNEKKE

-540 YILYPGTVQCRLKG
+540 YILYPGTVQRRLKG

-568 PSNCDEE
+568 PSNYDEE

-597 ERISYYI
+597 ERMSYYTH
-604 NNVYN
+604 NVYN
-609 TPSKF
+609 TPSKRIR
-614 VNEQLPEPIGENR
+614 EEMPEPAGENR
-627 DFLPDETWVVLGYV
+627 DFLPDETWVMLGYV
-641 KNEKHLEWIRKT
+641 KNDQQLEWIRKT
-653 GLYNF
+653 GLYNY

-666 IRLNRSFVS
+666 VRLSRNLVS
-675 SRYILLH
+675 SRYLLLH
-682 SKGKSIEF
+682 AKGESIEF
-690 IRLADEG
+690 VRLADEG
-697 PRVFKR
+697 PRVFRR

-712 PSTNEENKKD
+712 PAKDEEKKKD

-729 LEPKQTEPEWA
+729 LEPGRTEPEWA
-740 QYKWNISEVSNA
+740 QYKWHISEITD
-752 KGNQISLPKAV
+752 KRGNRMAV
-763 RLSELILNARSGQ
+763 PEPVKLSELMKKVIK
-776 VVNLHESQI
+776 

>member
-1 MRVEK
+1 MLKHKHMRVER
-6 LEIPISGNFGDIKLC
+6 LEIPIMGNCGEIKLC

-26 NNAVLFEEEDAVD
+26 NNALLFEEEDAVD

-51 TYEYEILADN
+51 TYEYEFLSDN
-61 GHMYQFTQENDIIHF
+61 RYTYQFVKENEIVRF
-76 SHSPRHLNSGMLKTG
+76 SHSPRHLNAGTLRTG
-91 IYVGSLSLVIR
+91 IYVGSLSLAIR
-102 DIELDCEVTNV
+102 DMAKGREVAKV
-113 SLEIKS
+113 RLEIKS

-141 LVLMQGSPVTQKLE
+141 LVLTQGSPVTQKLE
-155 IDNNTSP
+155 IDNDTPP

-181 QEAIHKIITNP
+181 QEAIRKIISNP
-192 VRKWEETTVERN
+192 VRKWEEDIVERN
-204 ISNVK
+204 VSNVK
-209 RLSRRNI
+209 RLSRRNM
-216 HEIITSRDRIP
+216 HEIATSRDRIP
-227 VHSGYELG
+227 VQNGAELG
-235 LPLGLNSV
+235 LPHGLHSV
-243 PRTMTVTYKRDTL
+243 PRTLTVVYKRDTL
-256 DNQENRFVKFVLR
+256 NNQENQFVKFVLR

-279 SKKNANDRLKTEI
+279 SKKNAGDRLKAEI
-292 DKTMDVL
+292 DKTMDLL
-299 NGHLNN
+299 NSHLNTI
-305 FFFKQISMPSQLNLN
+305 FFKQISLPSQINLN

-326 KEGYREL
+326 KEGYREV

-353 IYEAGKRNV
+353 VYEAGKRNV

-377 ISRVFDI
+377 VSRVFDI
-384 NPVSI
+384 SPVSI
-389 NKLVKTD
+389 NNLVKTD
-396 ADQINLE
+396 ADKINLE
-403 IQQGKMIMIDGLYNA
+403 IQQGRMTMIEGLYDA
-418 GNRKFNVRFYYNRTF
+418 GSRKFNVRFYYNRTF
-433 AHTCE
+433 AHTRE
-438 SKEVYK
+438 GDELHK

-464 ISMDQAEREDL
+464 ISMEQAEREDL

-480 FDAKYRVNKVDL
+480 FDAKYRLDRIDL

-500 EQMSK
+500 EQISD
-505 ALLNEKNE
+505 ALLNEKKE
-513 QEEGIYKRADLLK
+513 QEEGVYKRADLLK

-540 YILYPGTVQCRLKG
+540 YIIYPGTVQSCLRG

-568 PSNCDEE
+568 PSNYDEE

-597 ERISYYI
+597 ERMSYYT

-609 TPSKF
+609 TPSMIIH
-614 VNEQLPEPIGENR
+614 ERMPEPAGDNR

-641 KNEKHLEWIRKT
+641 KNDKHLEWIRKT

-666 IRLNRSFVS
+666 IRLSRNLVS

-682 SKGKSIEF
+682 SHGKSIEF
-690 IRLADEG
+690 VRLADEG
-697 PRVFKR
+697 PRVFRR

-712 PSTNEENKKD
+712 PSENEENKKD
-722 DIYIVYR
+722 DIYIVYQ
-729 LEPKQTEPEWA
+729 LESQQTEPEWA
-740 QYKWNISEVSNA
+740 QYRWNISDVTNL
-752 KGNQISLPKAV
+752 KGNQMAIPLPVK
-763 RLSELILNARSGQ
+763 LSELMQ
-776 VVNLHESQI
+776 KVQKK

>member
-1 MRVEK
+1 MTK
-6 LEIPISGNFGDIKLC
+6 DHLEIPIIGNFGEIKLC
-21 IYPAS
+21 IYPALGS
-26 NNAVLFEEEDAVD
+26 SMLFEEEDAVD

-51 TYEYEILADN
+51 TYEYELVSDN
-61 GHMYQFTQENDIIHF
+61 GHTYQFMDEDEIVRF
-76 SHSPRHLNSGMLKTG
+76 SHSPRHPNAGTLKTG
-91 IYVGSLSLVIR
+91 IYVGSLSLAIR
-102 DIELDCEVTNV
+102 DTELDCEIAKVNI
-113 SLEIKS
+113 EIKS

-155 IDNNTSP
+155 IDNDTP
-162 QTLYQRY
+162 QQTLYQRY
-169 AFVRSIVESLAF
+169 AFVRSIVESSAF
-181 QEAIHKIITNP
+181 QEAINKIVASP
-192 VRKWEETTVERN
+192 VRKWEETIVERDV
-204 ISNVK
+204 SNVK
-209 RLSRRNI
+209 RLSRRNMHQI
-216 HEIITSRDRIP
+216 ASSRDRIP
-227 VHSGYELG
+227 VYNGDEIG
-235 LPLGLNSV
+235 LPHGLNSV
-243 PRTMTVTYKRDTL
+243 PRTLTVAYKRDTL
-256 DNQENRFVKFVLR
+256 DNQENQFVKFVLR

-279 SKKNANDRLKTEI
+279 GKKNANDRLKAEI

-299 NGHLNN
+299 NGHLSTL
-305 FFFKQISMPSQLNLN
+305 FFKQVSMPSQLNLN

-326 KEGYREL
+326 KEGYREI

-353 IYEAGKRNV
+353 VYEAGKRNV

-384 NPVSI
+384 DPVSV

-396 ADQINLE
+396 ADRINLE
-403 IQQGKMIMIDGLYNA
+403 IQQGKMTMIEGLYDA
-418 GNRKFNVRFYYNRTF
+418 GSRKFNVRFYYNRTF
-433 AHTCE
+433 AHTRE
-438 SKEVYK
+438 DEELDK

-464 ISMDQAEREDL
+464 ISIDQAEREDL

-480 FDAKYRVNKVDL
+480 FDAKYRVNKIDL
-492 GLDDSTNE
+492 GVDDSMND
-500 EQMSK
+500 EQMSE
-505 ALLNEKNE
+505 ALLNEKKE

-540 YILYPGTVQCRLKG
+540 YILYPGTVQRRLKG

-597 ERISYYI
+597 ERMSYYI

-609 TPSKF
+609 TPSKS
-614 VNEQLPEPIGENR
+614 VREEMPEPAGDNR

-641 KNEKHLEWIRKT
+641 KNDKQLEWIRKT

-666 IRLNRSFVS
+666 IRLSRNLVS
-675 SRYILLH
+675 SRYLLLH
-682 SKGKSIEF
+682 AHGDSF
-690 IRLADEG
+690 QFVRLADEG
-697 PRVFKR
+697 PRVFRR

-712 PSTNEENKKD
+712 PSDNEEKKKD

-729 LEPKQTEPEWA
+729 LDPNNTEPEWV
-740 QYKWNISEVSNA
+740 QYHWQISEVTDN
-752 KGNQISLPKAV
+752 KGNLSAVPEPVKLSDLMLKAKK
-763 RLSELILNARSGQ
+763 
-776 VVNLHESQI
+776 

>member
-1 MRVEK
+1 MTK
-6 LEIPISGNFGDIKLC
+6 DHLEIPILGNFGEIKLC

-26 NNAVLFEEEDAVD
+26 GNAMLFEEEDAVD

-51 TYEYEILADN
+51 TYEYELVSDN
-61 GHMYQFTQENDIIHF
+61 GHTYQFMDEDEIVRF
-76 SHSPRHLNSGMLKTG
+76 SHSPRHPNAGTLKTG
-91 IYVGSLSLVIR
+91 IYVGSLSLAIR
-102 DIELDCEVTNV
+102 DTELDCEIAKVNI
-113 SLEIKS
+113 EIKS

-155 IDNNTSP
+155 IDNDTP
-162 QTLYQRY
+162 QQTLYQRY
-169 AFVRSIVESLAF
+169 AFVRSIVESSAF
-181 QEAIHKIITNP
+181 QEAINKIVASP
-192 VRKWEETTVERN
+192 VRKWEETIVERDV
-204 ISNVK
+204 SNVK
-209 RLSRRNI
+209 RLSRRNMHQI
-216 HEIITSRDRIP
+216 ASSRNRIP
-227 VHSGYELG
+227 VYNGDEIG
-235 LPLGLNSV
+235 LPHGLNSV
-243 PRTMTVTYKRDTL
+243 PRTLTVAYKRDTL
-256 DNQENRFVKFVLR
+256 DNQENQFVKFVLR

-279 SKKNANDRLKTEI
+279 GKKNANDRLKAEI

-299 NGHLNN
+299 NGHLSTL
-305 FFFKQISMPSQLNLN
+305 FFKQVSMPSQLNLN

-326 KEGYREL
+326 KEGYREI

-353 IYEAGKRNV
+353 VYEAGKRNV

-384 NPVSI
+384 DPVSV

-396 ADQINLE
+396 ADRINLE
-403 IQQGKMIMIDGLYNA
+403 IQQGKMTMIEGLYDA
-418 GNRKFNVRFYYNRTF
+418 GSRKFNVRFYYNRTF
-433 AHTCE
+433 AHTRE
-438 SKEVYK
+438 DEELDK

-464 ISMDQAEREDL
+464 ISIDQAEREDL

-480 FDAKYRVNKVDL
+480 FDAKYRVNKIDL
-492 GLDDSTNE
+492 GVDDSMND
-500 EQMSK
+500 EQMSE
-505 ALLNEKNE
+505 ALLNEKKE

-526 MHAYKDAIRRTSGA
+526 MHAYKDAIRRTCGA
-540 YILYPGTVQCRLKG
+540 YILYPGTVQRRLKG

-568 PSNCDEE
+568 PSNYDEE

-597 ERISYYI
+597 ERMSYYI

-609 TPSKF
+609 TPSKS
-614 VNEQLPEPIGENR
+614 VREEMPEPAGDNR

-641 KNEKHLEWIRKT
+641 KNDKQLEWIRKN

-658 RTGTQNGS
+658 RTGTQKGS
-666 IRLNRSFVS
+666 IRLSQNLVS
-675 SRYILLH
+675 SRYLLLH
-682 SKGKSIEF
+682 AQGKSIQF
-690 IRLADEG
+690 VRLSDEG
-697 PRVFKR
+697 PRVFRR
-703 SDLLRMGYP
+703 SDLLKMGYP
-712 PSTNEENKKD
+712 PSEDEEKKKD

-729 LEPKQTEPEWA
+729 LDPDNTESEWQ
-740 QYKWNISEVSNA
+740 QYHWKISEVTEN
-752 KGNQISLPKAV
+752 KGNLSAVPEPV
-763 RLSELILNARSGQ
+763 RLSDLMLKAKKIILQ
-776 VVNLHESQI
+776 

>member
-1 MRVEK
+1 M
-6 LEIPISGNFGDIKLC
+6 
-21 IYPAS
+21 
-26 NNAVLFEEEDAVD
+26 LFEEEDAVD

-51 TYEYEILADN
+51 SYEYELVSDN
-61 GHMYQFTQENDIIHF
+61 ERTYQFMAEDEIVRF
-76 SHSPRHLNSGMLKTG
+76 SHSPRHPNAGTLKTG
-91 IYVGSLSLVIR
+91 IYVGSLSLAIR
-102 DIELDCEVTNV
+102 DTDLDCEIAKVA
-113 SLEIKS
+113 LEIKS

-155 IDNNTSP
+155 IDNDTP
-162 QTLYQRY
+162 QQTLYQRY
-169 AFVRSIVESLAF
+169 AFVRSIVESPAF
-181 QEAIHKIITNP
+181 QEAIHKIIANP
-192 VRKWEETTVERN
+192 VRKWEETIVERN
-204 ISNVK
+204 VSNVK
-209 RLSRRNI
+209 RMSCRNMRQMA
-216 HEIITSRDRIP
+216 TSRDRIP
-227 VHSGYELG
+227 VYNGEEIG
-235 LPLGLNSV
+235 LPHGLNSV
-243 PRTMTVTYKRDTL
+243 PRTLTVAYKRDTL
-256 DNQENRFVKFVLR
+256 DNQENQFVKFVLR

-279 SKKNANDRLKTEI
+279 GKKNANERLKAEI

-299 NGHLNN
+299 NGHLSTL
-305 FFFKQISMPSQLNLN
+305 FFKQVSMPSQLNLN

-326 KEGYREL
+326 KEGYREI

-353 IYEAGKRNV
+353 VYEAGKRNV

-377 ISRVFDI
+377 ISRVFEID
-384 NPVSI
+384 PVSI

-396 ADQINLE
+396 ADHINLE
-403 IQQGKMIMIDGLYNA
+403 IQQGKMTMIEGLYDA
-418 GNRKFNVRFYYNRTF
+418 GKRKFNVRFYYNRTF
-433 AHTCE
+433 VHTRE
-438 SKEVYK
+438 DEELYK
-444 SGSWTMNMRPDYTL
+444 PGSWTMNMRPDYTL

-464 ISMDQAEREDL
+464 ISMEQAEREDL

-480 FDAKYRVNKVDL
+480 FDAKYRVNKIDL
-492 GLDDSTNE
+492 GMDDQMNE
-500 EQMSK
+500 EQMSE
-505 ALLNEKNE
+505 ALLNEKKE

-540 YILYPGTVQCRLKG
+540 YILYPGTVERRLKG

-568 PSNCDEE
+568 PSNYDEE
-575 LITLQVF
+575 LISLQVF

-597 ERISYYI
+597 ERMSYYVNSI
-604 NNVYN
+604 YS
-609 TPSKF
+609 TPSKR
-614 VNEQLPEPIGENR
+614 VNEQMPEPAGENR
-627 DFLPDETWVVLGYV
+627 DFLPDETWVVMGYV
-641 KNEKHLEWIRKT
+641 KNEKQLEWIRKT

-666 IRLNRSFVS
+666 VRLSRNLVS

-682 SKGKSIEF
+682 AHGESIGLV
-690 IRLADEG
+690 RLADEG
-697 PRVFKR
+697 PRVFRR

-712 PSTNEENKKD
+712 PSENEEKKKD

-729 LEPKQTEPEWA
+729 LESERTEPEWA
-740 QYKWNISEVSNA
+740 QYKWNINEVSSN
-752 KGNQISLPKAV
+752 KGNRMAV
-763 RLSELILNARSGQ
+763 PEPVKLSDLMKKLNK
-776 VVNLHESQI
+776 

>member
-1 MRVEK
+1 MQVER
-6 LEIPISGNFGDIKLC
+6 LEIPITGTFGEVKLC
-21 IYPAS
+21 VYPAS
-26 NNAVLFEEEDAVD
+26 GNAVLFEEEDAVD

-51 TYEYEILADN
+51 SYEYELVSEDDRT
-61 GHMYQFTQENDIIHF
+61 YQFLKEDEIVRF
-76 SHSPRHLNSGMLKTG
+76 SHSPRHPNAGTLKTG
-91 IYVGSLSLVIR
+91 IYVGSLTLVIR
-102 DIELDCEVTNV
+102 DIAQDCEVAQV
-113 SLEIKS
+113 SMEIKS
-119 VKAEYRTDY
+119 VKAKYRTDY

-155 IDNNTSP
+155 IDNDTP
-162 QTLYQRY
+162 QQTLYQRY
-169 AFVRSIVESLAF
+169 AFVRSIVESAAF
-181 QEAIHKIITNP
+181 QEAIHKIIASP
-192 VRKWEETTVERN
+192 VRKWEEAVVERN
-204 ISNVK
+204 VSNVK
-209 RLSRRNI
+209 RLSRRNM
-216 HEIITSRDRIP
+216 HQMAASRDRIP
-227 VHSGYELG
+227 VCNGEDMG
-235 LPLGLNSV
+235 LPHGVNSV
-243 PRTMTVTYKRDTL
+243 PRTLTVAYKRDTT
-256 DNQENRFVKFVLR
+256 DNQENQFVKFVLR
-269 SFSSFCSELR
+269 SFTSFCSELR
-279 SKKNANDRLKTEI
+279 GKKNANDRLKAEI

-299 NGHLNN
+299 NSHLNML
-305 FFFKQISMPSQLNLN
+305 FFKQVSMPSQLNLN

-326 KEGYREL
+326 KEGYREI

-353 IYEAGKRNV
+353 VYEAGKRNV

-377 ISRVFDI
+377 ISRVFEID
-384 NPVSI
+384 PVSI

-396 ADQINLE
+396 ADHINLE
-403 IQQGKMIMIDGLYNA
+403 IQQGKMTMIDGLYDA
-418 GNRKFNVRFYYNRTF
+418 GKRKFNIRFYYNRTF
-433 AHTCE
+433 AHTRE
-438 SKEVYK
+438 DEELGK

-464 ISMDQAEREDL
+464 ISMEQAEREDL

-480 FDAKYRVNKVDL
+480 FDAKYRVNKIDL
-492 GLDDSTNE
+492 GVDDSMND
-500 EQMSK
+500 EQMSE
-505 ALLNEKNE
+505 ALLNEKKE

-540 YILYPGTVQCRLKG
+540 YILYPGTVERRLKG

-568 PSNCDEE
+568 PSNYDEE
-575 LITLQVF
+575 LISLQVF

-597 ERISYYI
+597 ERMSYYI

-609 TPSKF
+609 TPSKQ
-614 VNEQLPEPIGENR
+614 VQEQMPEPAGENR
-627 DFLPDETWVVLGYV
+627 DFLPDETWVVMGYV
-641 KNEKHLEWIRKT
+641 KDDKQLEWIHKT

-666 IRLNRSFVS
+666 VRLSRNLVS

-682 SKGKSIEF
+682 AHGNSLEF
-690 IRLADEG
+690 VRLADEG
-697 PRVFKR
+697 PRVFRR

-712 PSTNEENKKD
+712 PSEDEEKKKD

-729 LEPKQTEPEWA
+729 LEPERTEPEWA
-740 QYKWNISEVSNA
+740 QYKWNISEVSSK
-752 KGNQISLPKAV
+752 KGNQRAVPGPVKLSDLIKKA
-763 RLSELILNARSGQ
+763 IK
-776 VVNLHESQI
+776 

>member
-1 MRVEK
+1 MTK
-6 LEIPISGNFGDIKLC
+6 DHLEIPILGNFGEIRLC
-21 IYPAS
+21 IYPSS
-26 NNAVLFEEEDAVD
+26 NNAMLFEEEDAVD

-51 TYEYEILADN
+51 TYEYELVSDN
-61 GHMYQFTQENDIIHF
+61 GHTYQFMDEDEIVRF
-76 SHSPRHLNSGMLKTG
+76 SHSPRHPNAGTLKTG
-91 IYVGSLSLVIR
+91 IYVGSLSLAIR
-102 DIELDCEVTNV
+102 DTELDCEIAKVNI
-113 SLEIKS
+113 EIKS

-155 IDNNTSP
+155 IDNDTP
-162 QTLYQRY
+162 QQTLYQRY
-169 AFVRSIVESLAF
+169 AFVRSIVESSAF
-181 QEAIHKIITNP
+181 QEAINKIVASP
-192 VRKWEETTVERN
+192 VRKWEETIVERDV
-204 ISNVK
+204 SNVK
-209 RLSRRNI
+209 RLSRRNMHQI
-216 HEIITSRDRIP
+216 ASSRDRIP
-227 VHSGYELG
+227 VYNGDEIG
-235 LPLGLNSV
+235 LPHGLNSV
-243 PRTMTVTYKRDTL
+243 PRTLTVAYKRDTL
-256 DNQENRFVKFVLR
+256 DNQENQFVKFVLR

-279 SKKNANDRLKTEI
+279 GKKNANDRLKAEI

-299 NGHLNN
+299 NGHLSTL
-305 FFFKQISMPSQLNLN
+305 FFKQVSMPSQLNLN

-326 KEGYREL
+326 KEGYREI

-353 IYEAGKRNV
+353 VYEAGKRNV

-384 NPVSI
+384 DPVSV

-396 ADQINLE
+396 ADRINLE
-403 IQQGKMIMIDGLYNA
+403 IQQGKMTMIEGLYDA
-418 GNRKFNVRFYYNRTF
+418 GSRKFNVRFYYNRTF
-433 AHTCE
+433 AHTRE
-438 SKEVYK
+438 DEELDK

-464 ISMDQAEREDL
+464 ISIDQAEREDL

-480 FDAKYRVNKVDL
+480 FDAKYRVNKIDL
-492 GLDDSTNE
+492 GVDDSMND
-500 EQMSK
+500 EQMSE
-505 ALLNEKNE
+505 ALLNEKKE

-540 YILYPGTVQCRLKG
+540 YILYPGTVPRRLKG

-568 PSNCDEE
+568 PSNYDEE

-597 ERISYYI
+597 ERMSYYI

-609 TPSKF
+609 TPSKS
-614 VNEQLPEPIGENR
+614 VREEMPEPAGDNR

-641 KNEKHLEWIRKT
+641 KNDKQLEWIRKN

-658 RTGTQNGS
+658 RTGTQKGS
-666 IRLNRSFVS
+666 IRLSQNLVS
-675 SRYILLH
+675 SRYLLLH
-682 SKGKSIEF
+682 AQGKSIQF
-690 IRLADEG
+690 VRLSDEG
-697 PRVFKR
+697 PRVFRR
-703 SDLLRMGYP
+703 SDLLKMGYP
-712 PSTNEENKKD
+712 PSEDEEKKKD

-729 LEPKQTEPEWA
+729 LDPDNTESEWQ
-740 QYKWNISEVSNA
+740 QYHWKISEVTEN
-752 KGNQISLPKAV
+752 KGNLSAVPEPV
-763 RLSELILNARSGQ
+763 RLSDLMLKAKKIILQ
-776 VVNLHESQI
+776 

>member
-1 MRVEK
+1 MKVDK
-6 LEIPISGNFGDIKLC
+6 LEIPIIGNFGEIKLC
-21 IYPAS
+21 IYPALGS
-26 NNAVLFEEEDAVD
+26 SMLFEEEDAVD

-51 TYEYEILADN
+51 TYEYELVSDN
-61 GHMYQFTQENDIIHF
+61 GHTYQFMDEDEIVRF
-76 SHSPRHLNSGMLKTG
+76 SHSPRHPNAGTLKTG
-91 IYVGSLSLVIR
+91 IYVGSLSLAIR
-102 DIELDCEVTNV
+102 DTELDCEIAKVNI
-113 SLEIKS
+113 EIKS

-155 IDNNTSP
+155 IDNDTP
-162 QTLYQRY
+162 QQTLYQRY
-169 AFVRSIVESLAF
+169 AFVRSIVESSAF
-181 QEAIHKIITNP
+181 QEAINKIVASP
-192 VRKWEETTVERN
+192 VRKWEETIVERDV
-204 ISNVK
+204 SNVK
-209 RLSRRNI
+209 RLSRRNMHQI
-216 HEIITSRDRIP
+216 ASSRDRIP
-227 VHSGYELG
+227 VYNGDEIG
-235 LPLGLNSV
+235 LPHGLNSV
-243 PRTMTVTYKRDTL
+243 PRTLTVAYKRDTL
-256 DNQENRFVKFVLR
+256 DNQENQFVKFVLR

-279 SKKNANDRLKTEI
+279 GKKNANDRLKAEI

-299 NGHLNN
+299 NGHLSTL
-305 FFFKQISMPSQLNLN
+305 FFKQVSMPSQLNLN

-326 KEGYREL
+326 KEGYREI

-353 IYEAGKRNV
+353 VYEAGKRNV

-384 NPVSI
+384 DPVSV

-396 ADQINLE
+396 ADRINLE
-403 IQQGKMIMIDGLYNA
+403 IQQGKMTMIEGLYDT
-418 GNRKFNVRFYYNRTF
+418 GSRKFNVRFYYNRTF
-433 AHTCE
+433 AHTRE
-438 SKEVYK
+438 DEELDK

-464 ISMDQAEREDL
+464 ISIDQAEREDL

-480 FDAKYRVNKVDL
+480 FDAKYRVNKIDL
-492 GLDDSTNE
+492 GVDDSMND
-500 EQMSK
+500 EQMSE
-505 ALLNEKNE
+505 ALLNEKKE

-540 YILYPGTVQCRLKG
+540 YILYPGTVQRRLKG

-568 PSNCDEE
+568 PSNYDEE

-597 ERISYYI
+597 ERMSYYI

-609 TPSKF
+609 TPSKS
-614 VNEQLPEPIGENR
+614 VREEMPEPAGDNR

-641 KNEKHLEWIRKT
+641 KNDKQLEWIRKT

-666 IRLNRSFVS
+666 IRLSRNLVS
-675 SRYILLH
+675 SRYLLLH
-682 SKGKSIEF
+682 AHGESIQF
-690 IRLADEG
+690 VRLADEG
-697 PRVFKR
+697 PRVFRR

-712 PSTNEENKKD
+712 PSDNEEKKKD
-722 DIYIVYR
+722 EIYIVYR
-729 LEPKQTEPEWA
+729 LEKKNNEPERK
-740 QYKWNISEVSNA
+740 QK
-752 KGNQISLPKAV
+752 
-763 RLSELILNARSGQ
+763 
-776 VVNLHESQI
+776 

>member
-1 MRVEK
+1 MTK
-6 LEIPISGNFGDIKLC
+6 DHLEIPIIGNFGEIKLC

-26 NNAVLFEEEDAVD
+26 GNAMLFEEEDAVD

-51 TYEYEILADN
+51 TYEYELVSDN
-61 GHMYQFTQENDIIHF
+61 GHTYQFMDEDEIVRF
-76 SHSPRHLNSGMLKTG
+76 SHSPRHPNAGTLKTG
-91 IYVGSLSLVIR
+91 IYVGSLSLAIR
-102 DIELDCEVTNV
+102 DTELDYEIAKVNI
-113 SLEIKS
+113 EIKS

-155 IDNNTSP
+155 IDNDTP
-162 QTLYQRY
+162 QQTLYQRY
-169 AFVRSIVESLAF
+169 AFVRSIVENSAF
-181 QEAIHKIITNP
+181 QEAINKIVASP
-192 VRKWEETTVERN
+192 VRKWEETIVERDV
-204 ISNVK
+204 SNVK
-209 RLSRRNI
+209 RLSRRNMHQI
-216 HEIITSRDRIP
+216 ASSRNRIP
-227 VHSGYELG
+227 VYNGDEIG
-235 LPLGLNSV
+235 LPHGLNSV
-243 PRTMTVTYKRDTL
+243 PRTLTVAYKRDTL
-256 DNQENRFVKFVLR
+256 DNQENQFVKFVLR

-279 SKKNANDRLKTEI
+279 GKKNANDRLKAEI

-299 NGHLNN
+299 NGHLSTL
-305 FFFKQISMPSQLNLN
+305 FFKQVSMPSQLNLN

-326 KEGYREL
+326 KEGYREI

-353 IYEAGKRNV
+353 VYEAGKRNV

-384 NPVSI
+384 DPVSV

-396 ADQINLE
+396 ADRINLE
-403 IQQGKMIMIDGLYNA
+403 IQQGKMTMIEGLYDA
-418 GNRKFNVRFYYNRTF
+418 GSRKFNVRFYYNRTF
-433 AHTCE
+433 AHTRE
-438 SKEVYK
+438 DEELDK

-464 ISMDQAEREDL
+464 ISIDQAEREDL

-480 FDAKYRVNKVDL
+480 FDAKYRVNKIDL
-492 GLDDSTNE
+492 GVDDSMND
-500 EQMSK
+500 EQMSE
-505 ALLNEKNE
+505 ALLNEKKE

-540 YILYPGTVQCRLKG
+540 YILYPGTVQRRLKG

-568 PSNCDEE
+568 PSNYDEE

-597 ERISYYI
+597 ERMSYYI

-609 TPSKF
+609 TPSKS
-614 VNEQLPEPIGENR
+614 VREEMPEPAGDNR

-641 KNEKHLEWIRKT
+641 KNDKQLEWIRKN

-658 RTGTQNGS
+658 RTGTQKGS
-666 IRLNRSFVS
+666 IRLSQNLVS
-675 SRYILLH
+675 SRYLLLH
-682 SKGKSIEF
+682 AQGKSIQF
-690 IRLADEG
+690 VRLSDEG
-697 PRVFKR
+697 PRVFRR
-703 SDLLRMGYP
+703 SDLLKMGYP
-712 PSTNEENKKD
+712 PSEDEEKKKD

-729 LEPKQTEPEWA
+729 LDPDNTESEWQ
-740 QYKWNISEVSNA
+740 QYHWKISEVTEN
-752 KGNQISLPKAV
+752 KGNLSAVPEPV
-763 RLSELILNARSGQ
+763 RLSDLMLKAKKIILQ
-776 VVNLHESQI
+776 

>member
-1 MRVEK
+1 MKVDK
-6 LEIPISGNFGDIKLC
+6 LEIPIIGNFGEIKLC
-21 IYPAS
+21 IYPALGS
-26 NNAVLFEEEDAVD
+26 SMLFEEEDAVD

-51 TYEYEILADN
+51 TYEYELVSDN
-61 GHMYQFTQENDIIHF
+61 GHTYQFMDEDEIVRF
-76 SHSPRHLNSGMLKTG
+76 SHSPRHPNAGTLKTG
-91 IYVGSLSLVIR
+91 IYVGSLSLAIR
-102 DIELDCEVTNV
+102 DTELDCEIAKVNI
-113 SLEIKS
+113 EIKS

-155 IDNNTSP
+155 IDNDTP
-162 QTLYQRY
+162 QQTLYQRY
-169 AFVRSIVESLAF
+169 AFVRSIVESSAF
-181 QEAIHKIITNP
+181 QEAINKIVASP
-192 VRKWEETTVERN
+192 VRKWEETIVERDV
-204 ISNVK
+204 SNVK
-209 RLSRRNI
+209 RLSRRNMHQI
-216 HEIITSRDRIP
+216 ASSRDRIP
-227 VHSGYELG
+227 VYNGDEIG
-235 LPLGLNSV
+235 LPHGLNSV
-243 PRTMTVTYKRDTL
+243 PRTLTVAYKRDTL
-256 DNQENRFVKFVLR
+256 DNQENQFVKFVLR

-279 SKKNANDRLKTEI
+279 GKKNANDRLKAEI

-299 NGHLNN
+299 NGHLSTL
-305 FFFKQISMPSQLNLN
+305 FFKQVSMPSQLNLN

-326 KEGYREL
+326 KEGYREI

-353 IYEAGKRNV
+353 VYEAGKRNV

-384 NPVSI
+384 DPVSV

-396 ADQINLE
+396 ADRINLE
-403 IQQGKMIMIDGLYNA
+403 IQQGKMTMIEGLYDT
-418 GNRKFNVRFYYNRTF
+418 GSRKFNVRFYYNRTF
-433 AHTCE
+433 AHTRE
-438 SKEVYK
+438 DEELDK

-464 ISMDQAEREDL
+464 ISIDQAEREDL

-480 FDAKYRVNKVDL
+480 FDAKYRVNKIDL
-492 GLDDSTNE
+492 GVDDSIND
-500 EQMSK
+500 EQMSE
-505 ALLNEKNE
+505 ALLNEKKE

-540 YILYPGTVQCRLKG
+540 YILYPGTVQRRLKG

-568 PSNCDEE
+568 PSNYDEE

-597 ERISYYI
+597 ERMSYYI

-609 TPSKF
+609 TPSKS
-614 VNEQLPEPIGENR
+614 VREEMPEPAGDNR

-641 KNEKHLEWIRKT
+641 KNDKQLEWIRKT

-666 IRLNRSFVS
+666 IRLSRNLVS
-675 SRYILLH
+675 SRYLLLH
-682 SKGKSIEF
+682 AHGESIQF
-690 IRLADEG
+690 VRLADEG
-697 PRVFKR
+697 PRVFRR
-703 SDLLRMGYP
+703 SDLLRKGYP
-712 PSTNEENKKD
+712 PSDNEEKKKD

-729 LEPKQTEPEWA
+729 LEPNNTEPEWV
-740 QYKWNISEVSNA
+740 QYHWQISEVTDN
-752 KGNQISLPKAV
+752 KGNRSAVPEPVKLSDLMLKAKK
-763 RLSELILNARSGQ
+763 
-776 VVNLHESQI
+776 

>member
-1 MRVEK
+1 MQVEK
-6 LEIPISGNFGDIKLC
+6 LEIPITCDFGEIKLC
-21 IYPAS
+21 VYPAS
-26 NNAVLFEEEDAVD
+26 GNAMLFEEEDAVD
-39 YGESRWQLQEGC
+39 HGESRWQLQEGC
-51 TYEYEILADN
+51 TYEYELLTDN
-61 GHMYQFTQENDIIHF
+61 GRKYQFTCENEIVHF
-76 SHSPRHLNSGMLKTG
+76 SRSPRHLNAGTLKTG
-91 IYVGSLSLVIR
+91 IYVGSLTLAIK
-102 DIELDCEVTNV
+102 DIEIGCEITKVC
-113 SLEIKS
+113 LEIKS
-119 VKAEYRTDY
+119 VKAGYRTDY

-155 IDNNTSP
+155 IDNDTP
-162 QTLYQRY
+162 QQTLYQRF
-169 AFVRSIVESLAF
+169 AFVRSIVESMAF

-204 ISNVK
+204 VSNVK
-209 RLSRRNI
+209 RLSRKNM
-216 HEIITSRDRIP
+216 HEIATSCDRIP
-227 VHSGYELG
+227 VHNGSNIG
-235 LPLGLNSV
+235 LPYGLNSV
-243 PRTMTVTYKRDTL
+243 PRTLTVSHKRDTL
-256 DNQENRFVKFVLR
+256 DNQENQFVKFVLR
-269 SFSSFCSELR
+269 TFSSFCSELR
-279 SKKNANDRLKTEI
+279 GKKHANDRLKVEI

-299 NGHLNN
+299 NGYLNTS
-305 FFFKQISMPSQLNLN
+305 FFKQISMPSQLNLN

-353 IYEAGKRNV
+353 VYEAGKRNV

-377 ISRVFDI
+377 ISRVFNI

-389 NKLVKTD
+389 NNLVKTD

-403 IQQGKMIMIDGLYNA
+403 IQQGKMTMIEGEYEA
-418 GNRKFNVRFYYNRTF
+418 GSRRFNVRFYYNRTF
-433 AHTCE
+433 THTRE
-438 SKEVYK
+438 SEDLYK
-444 SGSWTMNMRPDYTL
+444 TGSWTMNMRPDYTL
-458 SIWPGE
+458 SIWPGDINME
-464 ISMDQAEREDL
+464 QAEREDL

-480 FDAKYRVNKVDL
+480 FDAKYRVNKIDL
-492 GLDDSTNE
+492 GLDDSMNA
-500 EQMSK
+500 EQMSEN
-505 ALLNEKNE
+505 LLNEKKE
-513 QEEGIYKRADLLK
+513 QEEGIYKRGDLLK

-540 YILYPGTVQCRLKG
+540 YILYPGTVQRCVRG

-568 PSNCDEE
+568 PSNSNEE
-575 LITLQVF
+575 LITLQIF

-597 ERISYYI
+597 ERLSYYI

-609 TPSKF
+609 TPSKQIH
-614 VNEQLPEPIGENR
+614 EQMPEPAGVNR
-627 DFLPDETWVVLGYV
+627 DFLPDETWVILGYV
-641 KNEKHLEWIRKT
+641 KTDKHLKWIRKT

-666 IRLNRSFVS
+666 VRLSRNLVA
-675 SRYILLH
+675 SRYLLLH
-682 SKGKSIEF
+682 AHGQSVEF
-690 IRLADEG
+690 VRLADEG

-712 PSTNEENKKD
+712 SSENEDNKKD

-729 LEPKQTEPEWA
+729 LDPKQTESEWA
-740 QYKWNISEVSNA
+740 QYKWNISEVSDM
-752 KGNQISLPKAV
+752 KGNQMAAPKPV
-763 RLSELILNARSGQ
+763 RLSELMLNARSDKSGR
-776 VVNLHESQI
+776 

>member
-1 MRVEK
+1 MTK
-6 LEIPISGNFGDIKLC
+6 DHLEIPILGNFGEIRLC
-21 IYPAS
+21 IYPSS
-26 NNAVLFEEEDAVD
+26 NNAMLFEEEDAVD

-51 TYEYEILADN
+51 SYEYELVSDN
-61 GHMYQFTQENDIIHF
+61 KRTYQFMTEDEIVRF
-76 SHSPRHLNSGMLKTG
+76 SHSPRHPNAGTLKTG
-91 IYVGSLSLVIR
+91 IYVGSLSLAIR
-102 DIELDCEVTNV
+102 DTELDCEIAKVA
-113 SLEIKS
+113 LEIKS
-119 VKAEYRTDY
+119 VKADYRTDY

-155 IDNNTSP
+155 IDNDTP
-162 QTLYQRY
+162 QQTLYQRY
-169 AFVRSIVESLAF
+169 AFVRSIVESSAF
-181 QEAIHKIITNP
+181 QEAINKIVASP
-192 VRKWEETTVERN
+192 VRKWEETIVERDV
-204 ISNVK
+204 SNVK
-209 RLSRRNI
+209 RLSRRNMHQI
-216 HEIITSRDRIP
+216 ASSRDRIP
-227 VHSGYELG
+227 VYNGDEIG
-235 LPLGLNSV
+235 LPHGLNSV
-243 PRTMTVTYKRDTL
+243 PRTLTVAYKRDTL
-256 DNQENRFVKFVLR
+256 DNQENQFVKFVLR

-279 SKKNANDRLKTEI
+279 GKKNANDRLKAEI

-299 NGHLNN
+299 NGHLSTL
-305 FFFKQISMPSQLNLN
+305 FFKQVSMPSQLNLN

-326 KEGYREL
+326 KEGYREI

-353 IYEAGKRNV
+353 VYEAGKRNV

-384 NPVSI
+384 DPVSV

-396 ADQINLE
+396 ADRINLE
-403 IQQGKMIMIDGLYNA
+403 IQQGKMTMIEGLYDA
-418 GNRKFNVRFYYNRTF
+418 GSRKFNVRFYYNRTF
-433 AHTCE
+433 AHTRE
-438 SKEVYK
+438 DEELDK

-464 ISMDQAEREDL
+464 ISIDQAEREDL

-480 FDAKYRVNKVDL
+480 FDAKYRVNKIDL
-492 GLDDSTNE
+492 GVDDSMND
-500 EQMSK
+500 EQMSE
-505 ALLNEKNE
+505 ALLNEKKE

-540 YILYPGTVQCRLKG
+540 YILYPGTVQRRLKG

-568 PSNCDEE
+568 PSNYDEE

-597 ERISYYI
+597 ERMSYYI

-609 TPSKF
+609 TPSKS
-614 VNEQLPEPIGENR
+614 VREEMPEPAGDNR

-641 KNEKHLEWIRKT
+641 KNDKQLEWIHKT

-666 IRLNRSFVS
+666 IRLSRNLVS
-675 SRYILLH
+675 CRYLLLH
-682 SKGKSIEF
+682 AHGESIQF
-690 IRLADEG
+690 VRLADEG
-697 PRVFKR
+697 PRVFRR

-712 PSTNEENKKD
+712 PSDNEEKKKD

-729 LEPKQTEPEWA
+729 LEPNNTEPEWV
-740 QYKWNISEVSNA
+740 QYHWQISEVTDN
-752 KGNQISLPKAV
+752 KGNRSAVPEPVKLSDLMLKAKK
-763 RLSELILNARSGQ
+763 
-776 VVNLHESQI
+776 

>member
-1 MRVEK
+1 MKVDK
-6 LEIPISGNFGDIKLC
+6 LEIPIIGNFGEIKLC
-21 IYPAS
+21 IYPALGS
-26 NNAVLFEEEDAVD
+26 SMLFEEEDAVD

-51 TYEYEILADN
+51 TYEYELVSDN
-61 GHMYQFTQENDIIHF
+61 KRTYQFMTEDEIVRF
-76 SHSPRHLNSGMLKTG
+76 SHSPRHPNAGTLKTG
-91 IYVGSLSLVIR
+91 IYVGSLSLAIR
-102 DIELDCEVTNV
+102 DTELDCEIAKVNI
-113 SLEIKS
+113 EIKS

-155 IDNNTSP
+155 IDNDTP
-162 QTLYQRY
+162 QQTLYQRY
-169 AFVRSIVESLAF
+169 AFVRSIVENSAF
-181 QEAIHKIITNP
+181 QEAINKIVASP
-192 VRKWEETTVERN
+192 VRKWEETIVERDV
-204 ISNVK
+204 SNVK
-209 RLSRRNI
+209 RLSRRNMHQI
-216 HEIITSRDRIP
+216 ASSRDRIP
-227 VHSGYELG
+227 VYNGDEIG
-235 LPLGLNSV
+235 LPHGLNSV
-243 PRTMTVTYKRDTL
+243 PRTLTVAYKRDTL
-256 DNQENRFVKFVLR
+256 DNQENQFVKFVLR

-279 SKKNANDRLKTEI
+279 GKKNANDRLKAEI

-299 NGHLNN
+299 NGHLSTL
-305 FFFKQISMPSQLNLN
+305 FFKQVSMPSQLNLN

-326 KEGYREL
+326 KEGYREI

-353 IYEAGKRNV
+353 VYEAGKRNV

-384 NPVSI
+384 DPVSV

-396 ADQINLE
+396 ADRINLE
-403 IQQGKMIMIDGLYNA
+403 IQQGKMTMIEGLYDT
-418 GNRKFNVRFYYNRTF
+418 GSRKFNVRFYYNRTF
-433 AHTCE
+433 AHTRE
-438 SKEVYK
+438 DEELDK

-464 ISMDQAEREDL
+464 ISIDQAEREDL

-480 FDAKYRVNKVDL
+480 FDAKYRVNKIDL
-492 GLDDSTNE
+492 GVDDSMND
-500 EQMSK
+500 EQMSE
-505 ALLNEKNE
+505 ALLNEKKE

-540 YILYPGTVQCRLKG
+540 YILYPGTVPRRLKG

-568 PSNCDEE
+568 PSNYDEE

-597 ERISYYI
+597 ERMSYYI

-609 TPSKF
+609 TPSKS
-614 VNEQLPEPIGENR
+614 VREEMPEPAGDNR

-641 KNEKHLEWIRKT
+641 KNDKQLEWIRKT

-666 IRLNRSFVS
+666 IRLSQNLVS
-675 SRYILLH
+675 SRYLLLH
-682 SKGKSIEF
+682 AHGESIQF
-690 IRLADEG
+690 VRLADEG
-697 PRVFKR
+697 PRVFRR

-712 PSTNEENKKD
+712 PSDNEEKKKD

-729 LEPKQTEPEWA
+729 LEPNNTEPEWV
-740 QYKWNISEVSNA
+740 QYHWQISEVTDN
-752 KGNQISLPKAV
+752 KGNRSAVPEPVKLSDLMLKAKK
-763 RLSELILNARSGQ
+763 
-776 VVNLHESQI
+776 

>member
-1 MRVEK
+1 MRVER
-6 LEIPISGNFGDIKLC
+6 LEIPIMGNCGEIKLC

-26 NNAVLFEEEDAVD
+26 NNALLFEEEDAVD
-39 YGESRWQLQEGC
+39 YGESRWQLLEGC
-51 TYEYEILADN
+51 TYEYEFLSDN
-61 GHMYQFTQENDIIHF
+61 RYTYQFVKENEIVRF
-76 SHSPRHLNSGMLKTG
+76 SHSPRHLNAGTLRTG
-91 IYVGSLSLVIR
+91 IYVGSLSLAIR
-102 DIELDCEVTNV
+102 DMAKGREVAKV
-113 SLEIKS
+113 RLEIKS

-141 LVLMQGSPVTQKLE
+141 LVLTQGSPVTQKLE
-155 IDNNTSP
+155 IDNDTPP

-181 QEAIHKIITNP
+181 QEAIRKIISNP
-192 VRKWEETTVERN
+192 VRKWEEDIVERN
-204 ISNVK
+204 VSNVK
-209 RLSRRNI
+209 RLSRRNM
-216 HEIITSRDRIP
+216 HEIATSRDRIP
-227 VHSGYELG
+227 VQNGAELG
-235 LPLGLNSV
+235 LPHGLHSV
-243 PRTMTVTYKRDTL
+243 PRTLTVVYKRDTL
-256 DNQENRFVKFVLR
+256 NNQENQFVKFVLR

-279 SKKNANDRLKTEI
+279 SKKNAGDRLKAEI
-292 DKTMDVL
+292 DKTMDLL
-299 NGHLNN
+299 NSHLNTI
-305 FFFKQISMPSQLNLN
+305 FFKQISLPSQINLN

-326 KEGYREL
+326 KEGYREV

-353 IYEAGKRNV
+353 VYEAGKRNV

-377 ISRVFDI
+377 VSRVFDI
-384 NPVSI
+384 SPVSI
-389 NKLVKTD
+389 NNLVKTD
-396 ADQINLE
+396 ADKINLE
-403 IQQGKMIMIDGLYNA
+403 IQQGRMTMIEGLYDA
-418 GNRKFNVRFYYNRTF
+418 GSRKFNVRFYYNRTF
-433 AHTCE
+433 AHTRE
-438 SKEVYK
+438 GDELHK

-464 ISMDQAEREDL
+464 ISMEQAEREDL

-480 FDAKYRVNKVDL
+480 FDAKYRLDRIDL

-500 EQMSK
+500 EQISD
-505 ALLNEKNE
+505 ALLNEKKE
-513 QEEGIYKRADLLK
+513 QEEGVYKRADLLK

-540 YILYPGTVQCRLKG
+540 YIIYPGTVQSCLRG

-568 PSNCDEE
+568 PSNYDEE

-609 TPSKF
+609 TPSMIIH
-614 VNEQLPEPIGENR
+614 ERMPEPAGDNR

-641 KNEKHLEWIRKT
+641 KNDKHLEWIRKT

-666 IRLNRSFVS
+666 IRLSRNLVS

-682 SKGKSIEF
+682 SHGKSIEF
-690 IRLADEG
+690 VRLADEG
-697 PRVFKR
+697 PRVFRR

-712 PSTNEENKKD
+712 PSENEENKKD
-722 DIYIVYR
+722 DIYIVYQ
-729 LEPKQTEPEWA
+729 LESQQTEPEWA
-740 QYKWNISEVSNA
+740 QYRWNISDVTNL
-752 KGNQISLPKAV
+752 KGNQMAIPLPVK
-763 RLSELILNARSGQ
+763 LSELMQ
-776 VVNLHESQI
+776 KVQKK

>member
-1 MRVEK
+1 MQVER
-6 LEIPISGNFGDIKLC
+6 LEIPIIGNFGEIKLC
-21 IYPAS
+21 IYPTLCS
-26 NNAVLFEEEDAVD
+26 SMLFEEEDAVD

-51 TYEYEILADN
+51 SYEYELVSDN
-61 GHMYQFTQENDIIHF
+61 GHTYQFMTEDEIVRF
-76 SHSPRHLNSGMLKTG
+76 SHSPRHPNAGTLKTG
-91 IYVGSLSLVIR
+91 IYVGSLSLAIG
-102 DIELDCEVTNV
+102 DTELNCEIAKV
-113 SLEIKS
+113 SMEIKS

-155 IDNNTSP
+155 IDNDTP
-162 QTLYQRY
+162 QQTLYQRY
-169 AFVRSIVESLAF
+169 AFVRSIVESPAF
-181 QEAIHKIITNP
+181 QEAIHKIIANP
-192 VRKWEETTVERN
+192 VRKWEGTIVERN
-204 ISNVK
+204 VSNVK
-209 RLSRRNI
+209 RLSRRNMYQI
-216 HEIITSRDRIP
+216 ATSRDRIS
-227 VHSGYELG
+227 VYNSEKMG
-235 LPLGLNSV
+235 LPHELNSV
-243 PRTMTVTYKRDTL
+243 PRTLTVAYKRDTL
-256 DNQENRFVKFVLR
+256 DNQENQFVKFVLR

-279 SKKNANDRLKTEI
+279 GKKNANDRLKAEI

-299 NGHLNN
+299 NGHLSTL
-305 FFFKQISMPSQLNLN
+305 FFKEVSMPSQLNLN

-326 KEGYREL
+326 KEGYREI

-344 KLSWKGGDN
+344 NLSWKGGDN
-353 IYEAGKRNV
+353 VYEAGKRNV

-377 ISRVFDI
+377 ISRVFEID
-384 NPVSI
+384 PVSI

-403 IQQGKMIMIDGLYNA
+403 IQQGKMTMIEGFYDTGK
-418 GNRKFNVRFYYNRTF
+418 RKFNVRFYYNRTF
-433 AHTCE
+433 AHTRE
-438 SKEVYK
+438 EEDLDKA
-444 SGSWTMNMRPDYTL
+444 GSWTMNMRPDYTL

-464 ISMDQAEREDL
+464 ISIEQAEREDL

-480 FDAKYRVNKVDL
+480 FDAKYRVDKIDFGV
-492 GLDDSTNE
+492 DDSMND
-500 EQMSK
+500 EQMSE
-505 ALLNEKNE
+505 ALLNEKKE

-526 MHAYKDAIRRTSGA
+526 MHAYKDAIRRTCGA
-540 YILYPGTVQCRLKG
+540 YILYPGTVEHRLRG

-568 PSNCDEE
+568 PSNYDEE
-575 LITLQVF
+575 LISLQVF

-597 ERISYYI
+597 ERMSYYI

-609 TPSKF
+609 TPSKS
-614 VNEQLPEPIGENR
+614 VREKMPEPTGDNR

-641 KNEKHLEWIRKT
+641 KNDKQLEWIRKT

-666 IRLNRSFVS
+666 VRLSRNLVS

-682 SKGKSIEF
+682 AHGKSLEF

-697 PRVFKR
+697 PRIFRR

-712 PSTNEENKKD
+712 PSEDEEKKKD

-729 LEPKQTEPEWA
+729 LEPEHTEPEWA
-740 QYKWNISEVSNA
+740 QYNWNISEVSA
-752 KGNQISLPKAV
+752 KKGNQMAV
-763 RLSELILNARSGQ
+763 PELVKLSDLMKK
-776 VVNLHESQI
+776 VTK

>member
-1 MRVEK
+1 MTK
-6 LEIPISGNFGDIKLC
+6 DHLEIPIIGNFGEIKLC
-21 IYPAS
+21 IYPALGS
-26 NNAVLFEEEDAVD
+26 SMLFEEEDAVD

-51 TYEYEILADN
+51 TYEYELVSDN
-61 GHMYQFTQENDIIHF
+61 GHTYQFMDEDEIVRF
-76 SHSPRHLNSGMLKTG
+76 SHSPRHPNAGTLKTG
-91 IYVGSLSLVIR
+91 IYVGSLSLAIR
-102 DIELDCEVTNV
+102 DTELDCEIAKVNI
-113 SLEIKS
+113 EIKS

-155 IDNNTSP
+155 IDNDTP
-162 QTLYQRY
+162 QQTLYQRY
-169 AFVRSIVESLAF
+169 AFVRSIVESSAF
-181 QEAIHKIITNP
+181 QEAINKIVASP
-192 VRKWEETTVERN
+192 VRKWEETIVERDV
-204 ISNVK
+204 SNVK
-209 RLSRRNI
+209 RLSRRNMHQI
-216 HEIITSRDRIP
+216 ASSRDRIP
-227 VHSGYELG
+227 VYNGDEIG
-235 LPLGLNSV
+235 LPHGLNSV
-243 PRTMTVTYKRDTL
+243 PRTLTVAYKRDTL
-256 DNQENRFVKFVLR
+256 DNQENQFVKFVLR

-279 SKKNANDRLKTEI
+279 GKKNANDRLKAEI

-299 NGHLNN
+299 NGHLSTL
-305 FFFKQISMPSQLNLN
+305 FFKQVSMPSQLNLN

-326 KEGYREL
+326 KEGYREI

-353 IYEAGKRNV
+353 VYEAGKRNV

-384 NPVSI
+384 DPVSV

-396 ADQINLE
+396 ADRMNLE
-403 IQQGKMIMIDGLYNA
+403 IQQGKMTMIEGLYDA
-418 GNRKFNVRFYYNRTF
+418 GSRKFNVRFYYNRTF
-433 AHTCE
+433 AHTRE
-438 SKEVYK
+438 DEELDK

-464 ISMDQAEREDL
+464 ISIDQAEREDL

-480 FDAKYRVNKVDL
+480 FDAKYRVNKIDL
-492 GLDDSTNE
+492 GVDDSMND
-500 EQMSK
+500 EQMSE
-505 ALLNEKNE
+505 ALLNEKKE

-540 YILYPGTVQCRLKG
+540 YILYPGTVQRRLKG

-568 PSNCDEE
+568 PSNYDEE

-597 ERISYYI
+597 ERMSYYI

-609 TPSKF
+609 TPSKS
-614 VNEQLPEPIGENR
+614 VREEMPEPAGDNR

-641 KNEKHLEWIRKT
+641 KNDKQLEWIRKT

-666 IRLNRSFVS
+666 IRLSRNLVS
-675 SRYILLH
+675 CRYLLLH
-682 SKGKSIEF
+682 AHGESIQF
-690 IRLADEG
+690 VRLADEG
-697 PRVFKR
+697 PRVFRR

-712 PSTNEENKKD
+712 PSDNEEKKKD

-729 LEPKQTEPEWA
+729 LEPNNTEPEWV
-740 QYKWNISEVSNA
+740 QYHWQISEVTDN
-752 KGNQISLPKAV
+752 KGNRSAVPEPVKLSDLMLKAKK
-763 RLSELILNARSGQ
+763 
-776 VVNLHESQI
+776 